1 MQWVSYA
8 VTAAALC
15 VVGGVGARATD
26 IGPWYRNLNK
36 PSWNPPDWA
45 FPVVWTTIY
54 ILIIASVGRA
64 WNLADADSRLMVVVL
79 TGINLVFNMLWSVL
93 FFAMKKPLWAMVEV
107 SGLWLSIAAMMV
119 GFYSIDTLSALLLI
133 PYIAWV
139 SVAALLNLSIIR
151 LNPAG

>member
-8 VTAAALC
+8 VTAAALF

>member
-8 VTAAALC
+8 VTAAALF

-54 ILIIASVGRA
+54 ILIIASVGRGTGTLTSPA
-64 WNLADADSRLMVVVL
+64 GIHL
-79 TGINLVFNMLWSVL
+79 TGRFRLYG
-93 FFAMKKPLWAMVEV
+93 PP
-107 SGLWLSIAAMMV
+107 SI
-119 GFYSIDTLSALLLI
+119 F
-133 PYIAWV
+133 
-139 SVAALLNLSIIR
+139 
-151 LNPAG
+151 

>member
-8 VTAAALC
+8 VTAAALF
-15 VVGGVGARATD
+15 VVAGVGARATD
-26 IGPWYRNLNK
+26 IGPWYRNLTK

-64 WNLADADSRLMVVVL
+64 WNLADADLRLMVVVL

>member
-1 MQWVSYA
+1 
-8 VTAAALC
+8 
-15 VVGGVGARATD
+15 
-26 IGPWYRNLNK
+26 
-36 PSWNPPDWA
+36 
-45 FPVVWTTIY
+45 
-54 ILIIASVGRA
+54 
-64 WNLADADSRLMVVVL
+64 MVVVL